1 MDAILSALKEERK
14 HAEKLLKRYKQEFA
28 SLPAGTFFIRKLRN
42 GQYCYI
48 TQSEQGNIRQ
58 VYIGK
63 LEVDDIAKY
72 KEKMA
77 RKRKLRELIKKAMQQ
92 KLFLEKALRHARKKG

>member
-14 HAEKLLKRYKQEFA
+14 QAEKLLKRYKKELA

-42 GQYCYI
+42 GQYGYI

-58 VYIGK
+58 VYLGK
-63 LEVDDIAKY
+63 LEADDIAKY